1 MDLNLLLKICAI
13 IVLAGIAFKLLKV
26 FTSIIFK
33 VALFVVVCLLV
44 LKFFKF
50 FYYFLTINIISL
62 CFIHNI
68 FPFIWIIGKISF

>member
-1 MDLNLLLKICAI
+1 MDLNLLLKICAL

-33 VALFVVVCLLV
+33 VALFAVVCLLV

-50 FYYFLTINIISL
+50 F
-62 CFIHNI
+62 
-68 FPFIWIIGKISF
+68 